1 MRLTGLLFVVG
12 GWALAVGGL
21 FVSPSVAVRALI
33 ACAGIGVSL
42 YGSLGVLNGYYLER
56 AIWKK

>member
-1 MRLTGLLFVVG
+1 MRLIGVLCVLG
-12 GWALAVGGL
+12 GWAVAMSGL
-21 FVSPSVAVRALI
+21 FITAAPMGRVLF

-42 YGSLGVLNGYYLER
+42 YGILGILNGYYLER

>member
-1 MRLTGLLFVVG
+1 MKLVGLACALG
-12 GWALAVGGL
+12 GWAVAVAGL
-21 FVSPSVAVRALI
+21 FLTSSTVGRTLI
-33 ACAGIGVSL
+33 ACAGIAISL

>member
-1 MRLTGLLFVVG
+1 MRIMGLGIVLA

-21 FVSPSVAVRALI
+21 FIASGNMARAII

-42 YGSLGVLNGYYLER
+42 CGSLGVLNGYYL
-56 AIWKK
+56 AKANWKR